1 MFQLNVVLEEHKSLE
16 ERLIEQA
23 IESNKLTLEQYQA
36 IVEAF
41 NMENVDIE
49 NFWNYV
55 RGKKVEM
62 DNWIIS
68 GLIKQVLN
76 VEQFKEL
83 VKLDIDWVR

>member
-62 DNWIIS
+62 DKWIIS